1 MSAHSLSAADV
12 LARAAALSLYY
23 GAEGQINL
31 HKLLEAAIYSLPRRS
46 AFGRTGLALAD
57 LGSASAELRALGIA
71 PELAVAL
78 EQGAALAGTGGVPLA
93 DTTPDVFV
101 CRVCGHT
108 AMAAVPERCPTC
120 GAFPATFRRF
130 MGIFNVDNPD
140 PLASLALLAQGPDTV
155 EALIGDLAEEVTTRT
170 PAPGEWSIQ
179 RALQHLVDAQ
189 DVFAGRLERMLTQ
202 NNPPLAVEFVWTRAG
217 QAQTTQDLLADFRR
231 KRAATVARLEELPM
245 KAWGRTG
252 RHDEFGTVT
261 VLHQAGYF
269 AYHEA
274 FHLADFVVKRRQLGI
289 SAA

>member
-1 MSAHSLSAADV
+1 MSAHSLSTADF
-12 LARAAALSLYY
+12 LARAAALSLYC

-31 HKLLEAAIYSLPRRS
+31 HKLLEAAIYSISRRR
-46 AFGRTGLALAD
+46 AAGHTVMTFAD
-57 LGSASAELRALGIA
+57 LAPTIAELRTLGVA
-71 PELAVAL
+71 PELVDAL
-78 EQGAALAGTGGVPLA
+78 EQGAEIARTGGVPMA
-93 DTTPDVFV
+93 DATPDVFV

-108 AMAAVPERCPTC
+108 ALAAAPERCPAC
-120 GAFPATFRRF
+120 GAWPATFRRF

-140 PLASLALLAQGPDTV
+140 PLASLALLAQGPDAV
-155 EALIGDLAEEVTTRT
+155 ESLIGDLAEEITTRT

-189 DVFAGRLERMLTQ
+189 DVFAGRLERMLTEEH
-202 NNPPLAVEFVWTRAG
+202 PPVAVEFVWTVAG
-217 QAQTTQDLLADFRR
+217 QTRTTQELLADFRR

-252 RHDEFGTVT
+252 RHEEFGTVT

-274 FHLADFVVKRRQLGI
+274 FHYPDFVVKRRQLGVP
-289 SAA
+289 AG

>member
-12 LARAAALSLYY
+12 LARAAALSLYC

-31 HKLLEAAIYSLPRRS
+31 HKLLEAAIYSIPRRS
-46 AFGRTGLALAD
+46 AVGRTGLALAN
-57 LGSASAELRALGIA
+57 LAFTIEELRTLGLA
-71 PELAVAL
+71 PELAAAL
-78 EQGAALAGTGGVPLA
+78 ERGAEIAKSGGVPLTDA
-93 DTTPDVFV
+93 TPDVFV

-108 AMAAVPERCPTC
+108 ALAAAPERCPTC
-120 GAFPATFRRF
+120 GAWPATFRRF
-130 MGIFNVDNPD
+130 MGIFNVDNPE
-140 PLASLALLAQGPDTV
+140 PLASLVLLAQGPDMV
-155 EALIGDLAEEVTTRT
+155 ESLIGDLAEEITTRT
-170 PAPGEWSIQ
+170 PAYGEWSIQ

-189 DVFAGRLERMLTQ
+189 DVFAGRLERMLTEE
-202 NNPPLAVEFVWTRAG
+202 NPPVAVEFVWTKAS
-217 QAQTTQDLLADFRR
+217 QTQTTRALLADFRR

-274 FHLADFVVKRRQLGI
+274 FHLPDFVVKRRQLGVP
-289 SAA
+289 AV

>member
-12 LARAAALSLYY
+12 LGRAAAMSLYC

-31 HKLLEAAIYSLPRRS
+31 HKLLEAAIFSIPRRR
-46 AFGRTGLALAD
+46 AAGHAGMTFADLAPTIAALRTLGVAPALAD
-57 LGSASAELRALGIA
+57 
-71 PELAVAL
+71 AL
-78 EQGAALAGTGGVPLA
+78 EQGAELARTGGVPMA
-93 DTTPDVFV
+93 DATPDVFV

-108 AMAAVPERCPTC
+108 ALAAAPGRCPTC
-120 GAFPATFRRF
+120 GAWPATFRRF

-140 PLASLALLAQGPDTV
+140 PLASLALLAQGPDV
-155 EALIGDLAEEVTTRT
+155 VASLIDDLAEEITTQT
-170 PAPGEWSIQ
+170 PAPREWSIQ

-202 NNPPLAVEFVWTRAG
+202 ENPPLAVEFVWTRAS
-217 QAQTTQDLLADFRR
+217 QIQTTRELLADFRR
-231 KRAATVARLEELPM
+231 KRTATVARLEDLPM

-274 FHLADFVVKRRQLGI
+274 FHLADFSVKRRQLGVP
-289 SAA
+289 AA